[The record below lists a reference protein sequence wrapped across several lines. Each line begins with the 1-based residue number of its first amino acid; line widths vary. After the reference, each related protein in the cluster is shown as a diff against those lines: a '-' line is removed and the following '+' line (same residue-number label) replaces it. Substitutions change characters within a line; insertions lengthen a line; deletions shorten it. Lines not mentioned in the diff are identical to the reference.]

1 MRNLSAKKMFDLET
15 FLLHITSKYEEDNK
29 TTCKK
34 RVKKLKK

>member
-15 FLLHITSKYEEDNK
+15 FLLQVTSKYEEDNK

-34 RVKKLKK
+34 SLKQLKK